1 MTARTHDAIAF
12 TSLFAVAVYVSP
24 AELNLYTL
32 FAAIIGNQ
40 IGSILPDID
49 QASNRLWD
57 FLPAGDTLGKYLRKI
72 FYKHRTLTHSLI
84 GVFLVYIF
92 FGWLLPKIFN
102 STVIDAQIV
111 LGAIMIGVIAH
122 IAADSLTEQGVP
134 LLFPLKFRFGI
145 PPISS
150 WRIKTDGWFEKLI
163 ILPAIALFL
172 VWFID
177 YKRDQIIVLFQ
188 KITTN

>member
-12 TSLFAVAVYVSP
+12 TSLFAVAVYISP

-49 QASNRLWD
+49 QAGNRLWD
-57 FLPAGDTLGKYLRKI
+57 FLPAGDTLGKYLRRI
-72 FYKHRTLTHSLI
+72 FYKHRTITHSII
-84 GVFLVYIF
+84 GVVIIFIF

-102 STVIDAQIV
+102 ATVINPQIV
-111 LGAIMIGVIAH
+111 LVAIMIGVIAH
-122 IAADSLTEQGVP
+122 LVADSFTEEGIP
-134 LLFPLKFRFGI
+134 LFFPLKLKFGI
-145 PPISS
+145 PPITS

-163 ILPAIALFL
+163 ILPVIALFL
-172 VWFID
+172 IWFID
-177 YKRDQIIVLFQ
+177 YKKDEVIKLLRMVAP
-188 KITTN
+188 